1 MKIKRDMNK
10 GEEFFMTERTNSNE
24 NKISNAKMFNTIA
37 QGTIAKLHV
46 LSELFSTANGFDE
59 DADDEIILY
68 EAARLEDIF
77 RSQAKG
83 ICECLRALLECNG
96 LLMLKKLIV
105 GDLTPPKF
113 FLGVKKENDRKI
125 CGHCYNI
132 FIEK

>member
-1 MKIKRDMNK
+1 MKIKRDTNK
-10 GEEFFMTERTNSNE
+10 GEEFSMTEKTMKNSNE
-24 NKISNAKMFNTIA
+24 NEISNAKMFNTIA

-46 LSELFSTANGFDE
+46 LSELFRMANGFDE

-96 LLMLKKLIV
+96 IH
-105 GDLTPPKF
+105 TE
-113 FLGVKKENDRKI
+113 VKEA
-125 CGHCYNI
+125 C
-132 FIEK
+132 